1 MHTSI
6 EHCDLETRMCNTKPD
21 ASEQILYARTILLRL
36 QSVVAKH
43 NARIRL
49 RYPQSHP
56 VRVAVEKYMSGTIND
71 MPSPIHIFIQSAE
84 DAACIHENELGV
96 DPLEVFTDGLS
107 ELVDDARAWAG
118 DIAMS
123 DLATPMYP
131 KALSMVD
138 EHLFQEIATNAR
150 GFFAAVRTIPGVNVT
165 PLAKVEAEFWNKYKQ
180 AGDALSRA
188 TKDHSVAIQTRVL
201 LSLMLPAPIAE
212 HVLYYLCA

>member
-1 MHTSI
+1 M
-6 EHCDLETRMCNTKPD
+6 
-21 ASEQILYARTILLRL
+21 
-36 QSVVAKH
+36 
-43 NARIRL
+43 
-49 RYPQSHP
+49 
-56 VRVAVEKYMSGTIND
+56 
-71 MPSPIHIFIQSAE
+71 
-84 DAACIHENELGV
+84 HENELGV